1 MTIKNDEDDDTP
13 YSNNDQTSTN
23 HETNN
28 PYLSS
33 SLDENETSLFEI
45 HEKTRYF
52 FMGFI
57 LMIIFFMLIN
67 ILITKLIS

>member
-1 MTIKNDEDDDTP
+1 MTIKNDEDDTP

-23 HETNN
+23 HDETNN

-33 SLDENETSLFEI
+33 SLDENETSLYEI
-45 HEKTRYF
+45 QEQTRYF
-52 FMGFI
+52 FTGFI